1 MGKYSGLRETIENE
15 CNYEGD
21 YRDYQSLDVSLK
33 VLDVLDE
40 NTTLLP
46 VKQALIIL
54 DDAKE
59 LLLQLIGI
67 N

>member
-15 CNYEGD
+15 CNYEG
-21 YRDYQSLDVSLK
+21 DYQSLDVSLK

>member
-21 YRDYQSLDVSLK
+21 YQSLDVSLK
-33 VLDVLDE
+33 VLDVLDQ
-40 NTTLLP
+40 NTALLP

-59 LLLQLIGI
+59 LLLQLVGI